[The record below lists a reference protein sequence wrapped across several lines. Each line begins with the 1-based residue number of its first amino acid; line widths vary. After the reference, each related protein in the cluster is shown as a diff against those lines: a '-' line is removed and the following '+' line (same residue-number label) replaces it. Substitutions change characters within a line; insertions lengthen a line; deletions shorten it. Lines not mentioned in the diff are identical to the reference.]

1 MAIKSIPASHIVKV
15 VPSAIGTG
23 GSAYNLNGVF
33 FTTSAPYPVRTYTS
47 ADTVKDDYGTDADAY
62 KFAQVYFSKINTA
75 TKTPSTLFVVR
86 YNALD
91 IEAKL
96 IGGTLK
102 SKSLADLQAISGTL
116 SVTVDGTAKSGSV
129 DLSTATSWSNGAEI
143 IGTALTE
150 KVEFDSELQAF
161 IVSSSTSGAN
171 SSIAFA
177 TGTAA
182 DALGLSSDGGAT
194 VDNET
199 VKDTAESAIGRLKS
213 YTLNFGG
220 FTYDSTF
227 TIDQIKALATYVL
240 AQTHDIW
247 FVAHAL
253 EAQALIA
260 NNSNTLGGWI
270 KENNISDTT
279 LIYGDI
285 TEAALALGFMASLD
299 FTRTNGAQTL
309 DFRNVSGLPSRVDD
323 PAAAT
328 ALESNGYMYYG
339 GFATKVDRLIFFR
352 NSKVSG
358 EFEYIDD
365 YLTQLYLNG
374 NLQNAILN
382 GLVATGKV
390 PYNAEGQ
397 QIFRSWCT
405 TVINLV
411 ANFGGIQT
419 GIELT
424 DSQKQQVNALANF
437 DVATELFT
445 KGWVLI
451 IGNASPT
458 VRSERGS
465 FPATLVYTG
474 GGSVQSINLN
484 SVAVL

>member
-1 MAIKSIPASHIVKV
+1 MVIKSIPASHVVEV
-15 VPSAIGTG
+15 VPSAIDTG

-33 FTTSAPYPVRTYTS
+33 FTTPAPYPARTYTS
-47 ADTVKDDYGTDADAY
+47 ADAVKDDLGIDSDAY
-62 KFAQVYFSKINTA
+62 TFAQVYFSKINTA

-86 YNALD
+86 YNASD

-102 SKSLADLQAISGTL
+102 SKSLADLQAINGTL
-116 SVTVDGTAKSGSV
+116 SVTVDGTAKSGTVELGSV
-129 DLSTATSWSNGAEI
+129 TSWSDAAVK
-143 IGTALTE
+143 IGEALTTT
-150 KVEFDSELQAF
+150 VTYDSQLQAF
-161 IVSSSTSGAN
+161 IVSSSTTG
-171 SSIAFA
+171 SSSSVAFA
-177 TGTAA
+177 TGTAS
-182 DALGLSSDGGAT
+182 DALGLSSNGGAT
-194 VDNET
+194 VDNDT
-199 VKDTAESAIGRLKS
+199 VADTAQSAVARLKA

-220 FTYDSTF
+220 FTHDTTF
-227 TIDQIKALATYVL
+227 TVDQIKALSTYVSS
-240 AQTHDIW
+240 QTHDIW

-279 LIYGDI
+279 LIYGGLE
-285 TEAALALGFMASLD
+285 EAGLALGFMASLD
-299 FTRTNGAQTL
+299 FTRENGAQTL
-309 DFRNVSGLPSRVDD
+309 DFRNASGI
-323 PAAAT
+323 PARITDESSAT

-339 GFATKVDRLIFFR
+339 GFATKVNRLIFFH

-358 EFEYIDD
+358 EFEWVDD

-390 PYNAEGQ
+390 PYNALGKAR
-397 QIFRSWCT
+397 FRSWCT
-405 TVINLV
+405 SVVKGVIT
-411 ANFGGIQT
+411 FGGIQT
-419 GIELT
+419 GITLS
-424 DSQKQQVNALANF
+424 DSQIQQVNALANF
-437 DVATELFT
+437 DVARELFT

-451 IGNASPT
+451 IGDATPT

-465 FPATLVYTG
+465 FPATLLYTG